1 MSLALFTMTL
11 TLASPLSPKIWQL
24 VRMKLASGLVSRL
37 PPVRR
42 AFLTCSSAASF
53 VFFTTVLDVPVMVLG
68 ID

>member
-1 MSLALFTMTL
+1 
-11 TLASPLSPKIWQL
+11 
-24 VRMKLASGLVSRL
+24 
-37 PPVRR
+37 VRR